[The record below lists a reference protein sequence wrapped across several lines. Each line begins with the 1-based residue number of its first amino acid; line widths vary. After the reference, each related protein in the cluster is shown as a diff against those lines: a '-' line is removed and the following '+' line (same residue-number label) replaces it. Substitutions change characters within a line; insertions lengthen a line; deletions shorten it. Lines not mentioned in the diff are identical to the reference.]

1 MATIRS
7 LCCCKEPLVS
17 IGCSLTFSFFFI
29 YAQAYVSLCFSLMYD
44 TESEEKHLDFIT
56 TNQQMVSLF
65 FYFISVISLAPEQF
79 FANKFRGGQETKNCE
94 AFLAIYHQNPCDNKI
109 ISIMLLSL
117 FQYAIWTDG
126 LATLLNKEVG
136 SII

>member
-1 MATIRS
+1 MVSDNDNSFENAFKMFMATIRS

-17 IGCSLTFSFFFI
+17 IGCSLTYSFFFI
-29 YAQAYVSLCFSLMYD
+29 CAQAYVSLCFSLMYD

-79 FANKFRGGQETKNCE
+79 SANIFHGGQ
-94 AFLAIYHQNPCDNKI
+94 
-109 ISIMLLSL
+109 
-117 FQYAIWTDG
+117 
-126 LATLLNKEVG
+126 
-136 SII
+136 

>member
-65 FYFISVISLAPEQF
+65 FYFISVISLTPEQF
-79 FANKFRGGQETKNCE
+79 FANSAVGSETKNCE
-94 AFLAIYHQNPCDNKI
+94 AFLVGYHQNPCDNKI
-109 ISIMLLSL
+109 ISIMLLSF